1 MSMKLNKDAI
11 VPIIKGIGFVSLTPA
26 IWKGSI
32 NEKAYLVDFN
42 KNQICRFDDGNYR
55 VDVDE
60 SDDDLK
66 YVKETCVTAMFS
78 KEAVTETQEEHNP
91 LDCESIPDDHTFEDI
106 HGPIDE
112 PYEPSVEIINT
123 DVTKAANPCKTVTHN
138 QHIYTNEQVN
148 TIKNTVARGANNDEL
163 SMFMHIAQT
172 YGLDPF
178 MKEIFYSSQ
187 MKTIM
192 TSRDGYLKIAQRDPN
207 FDGLQSMAVC
217 ENDDFSIDMQNNTV
231 KHSFGK
237 GARGQVIGA
246 WAICYH
252 KERKPVI
259 AYADYS
265 EYNKG
270 NNIWKTYKSA
280 MSCKVA
286 EGFVLKRQF
295 GISGLV
301 TVEEME

>member
-1 MSMKLNKDAI
+1 MTVETCKECGAEVTN
-11 VPIIKGIGFVSLTPA
+11 PEQIISSHESWGKVLCMNCQIKA
-26 IWKGSI
+26 NEEY
-32 NEKAYLVDFN
+32 NEK
-42 KNQICRFDDGNYR
+42 
-55 VDVDE
+55 
-60 SDDDLK
+60 K
-66 YVKETCVTAMFS
+66 YADK
-78 KEAVTETQEEHNP
+78 HNP
-91 LDCESIPDDHTFEDI
+91 LDCEDIPEDNTFEDI
-106 HGPIDE
+106 HGPVDDHA
-112 PYEPSVEIINT
+112 VEVEELTTEQKLKIAEMVNDDGYDKETAKDMVLGKCTPPGAIQEAKPNKQT
-123 DVTKAANPCKTVTHN
+123 
-138 QHIYTNEQVN
+138 QYTYTPEQVN
-148 TIKNTVARGANNDEL
+148 TIRNTVAKGASDDEL
-163 SMFMHIAQT
+163 SMFMHISQT

-178 MKEIFYSSQ
+178 MKEIFYSAK

-217 ENDDFSIDMQNNTV
+217 ENDDFSIDMQTNSINH
-231 KHSFGK
+231 KFGK
-237 GARGQVIGA
+237 GDRGKVIGA

-252 KERKPVI
+252 KQRKPVI

-270 NNIWKTYKSA
+270 NNIWNTYRSA

-286 EGFVLKRQF
+286 EAFSLKRQF